1 MNGVLIDIEQYSA
14 MQVLTLTSCPH
25 RIHVYLGATA
35 INVCHE
41 LIQKYCCLLFF
52 WVVWL
57 TEMLWEYPWHFY
69 FLLLPYPL
77 SVLNIVHIAI
87 AIDIYRVS
95 CFIVLYSPWISNLN
109 RPKIYLVWRFLFS
122 FPMIGINQ
130 FFPPLWKFWNK
141 AMCNDAVRQFQ
152 EFSFIRLYTTVND
165 CHDL

>member
-1 MNGVLIDIEQYSA
+1 MVSQMCTTMSDVIFYS
-14 MQVLTLTSCPH
+14 LTLQE
-25 RIHVYLGATA
+25 LNTA
-35 INVCHE
+35 LLKCCEN
-41 LIQKYCCLLFF
+41 IQ
-52 WVVWL
+52 
-57 TEMLWEYPWHFY
+57 EIFY

>member
-1 MNGVLIDIEQYSA
+1 MPSPNSRLSWCYCYQCVPWIDTKILLL
-14 MQVLTLTSCPH
+14 VIFLSCMAYWNAV
-25 RIHVYLGATA
+25 RISMT
-35 INVCHE
+35 
-41 LIQKYCCLLFF
+41 
-52 WVVWL
+52 
-57 TEMLWEYPWHFY
+57 FY

-87 AIDIYRVS
+87 AIDIYRMS

>member
-1 MNGVLIDIEQYSA
+1 MPSPNSRLSWCYCYQCVAWIDTKMLLLVIF
-14 MQVLTLTSCPH
+14 LSCMAYWNAV
-25 RIHVYLGATA
+25 RISMT
-35 INVCHE
+35 
-41 LIQKYCCLLFF
+41 
-52 WVVWL
+52 
-57 TEMLWEYPWHFY
+57 FY